1 MSHGIRAMATTFVAA
16 TLLFFAGLVLLV
28 VTGSI
33 GWPLAAFFFVVETA
47 FPALG
52 LFIVARTRNRVG
64 WVFLVAGLALG
75 IQSFSYAYGE
85 YGLVHRPGAV
95 PGASLLAWV
104 GEVAWLPQLVL
115 ATMFLFLLFPDGQ
128 LPSRRWRWVVG
139 LGAAGVLLV
148 ETSIV
153 FAPTLYSHP
162 NLRAPLA
169 GLVPESMLNVF
180 ANVGT
185 LIALPAMLLALVSVG
200 VRYRHADTVGRQ
212 QIKWFAYAAGVFFT
226 AQMVFNVFEL
236 GQDNVLAALLN
247 GLSTLLIP
255 LSVAIAVLRY
265 RLYDID
271 VVINRTLVYG
281 GLTAVLALVY
291 LGGVVGVGGLVRG
304 VTGQERNTLVVA
316 GSTLAVAGLFRP
328 ARTRIQAFIDRRF
341 YRSRYDAQQTIAD
354 FSAKMRDQIDLD
366 SLTSEM
372 VAVVRNTVQPTHVSL
387 WLRPG

>member
-1 MSHGIRAMATTFVAA
+1 MSHGVRAPATTFVAA

-28 VTGSI
+28 VTGSL
-33 GWPLAAFFFVVETA
+33 GWPLAAFFFGVETA
-47 FPALG
+47 FPAVG

-64 WVFLVAGLALG
+64 WVFLIAGLALG

-85 YGLVHRPGAV
+85 YGLVHHPGAV
-95 PGASLLAWV
+95 PGASLIAWV

-115 ATMFLFLLFPDGQ
+115 ATMFLFLLFPDGR

-169 GLVPESMLNVF
+169 GLVPVSVLNVL
-180 ANVGT
+180 ANIGT
-185 LIALPAMLLALVSVG
+185 FVALPAMLLALASVG
-200 VRYRHADTVGRQ
+200 VRYRRAGTVGRQ
-212 QIKWFAYAAGVFFT
+212 QIKWFAFAAGAFLT
-226 AQMVFNVFEL
+226 AQMAFNVFEL

-291 LGGVVGVGGLVRG
+291 LGGVVGVGGFVRG
-304 VTGQERNTLVVA
+304 MTGQERNTLVVA
-316 GSTLAVAGLFRP
+316 ASTLVVAGMFRP

-354 FSAKMRDQIDLD
+354 FSAKMRDEIDLE
-366 SLTSEM
+366 SLTNEM
-372 VAVVRNTVQPTHVSL
+372 ATVVRDTVQPTHVSL
-387 WLRPG
+387 WLRS

>member
-1 MSHGIRAMATTFVAA
+1 
-16 TLLFFAGLVLLV
+16 
-28 VTGSI
+28 
-33 GWPLAAFFFVVETA
+33 
-47 FPALG
+47 
-52 LFIVARTRNRVG
+52 VG
-64 WVFLVAGLALG
+64 WVFLAAGLAIG
-75 IQSFSYAYGE
+75 IQAFSYGYGE
-85 YGLVHRPGAV
+85 YGLVYRPGAL
-95 PGASLLAWV
+95 PGASLLAWA

-115 ATMFLFLLFPDGQ
+115 ATMFLFLLFPDGR

-139 LGAAGVLLV
+139 LGAAGALLV

-162 NLRAPLA
+162 KLRAPLA
-169 GLVPESMLNVF
+169 GLVPESVLNIL

-185 LIALPAMLLALVSVG
+185 IVALPAMLLALASVG
-200 VRYRHADTVGRQ
+200 VRYRHADRVGRQ
-212 QIKWFAYAAGVFFT
+212 QIKWFAYAAVAFFT

-255 LSVAIAVLRY
+255 LSLAIAVLRY

-304 VTGQERNTLVVA
+304 VAGQERNTLVVA

-372 VAVVRNTVQPTHVSL
+372 AAVVRNTVQPTHVSL